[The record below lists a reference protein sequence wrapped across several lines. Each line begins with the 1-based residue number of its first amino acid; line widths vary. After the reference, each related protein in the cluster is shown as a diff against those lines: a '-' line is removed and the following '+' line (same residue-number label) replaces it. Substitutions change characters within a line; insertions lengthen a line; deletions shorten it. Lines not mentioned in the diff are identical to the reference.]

1 MTRLADLPADLER
14 IIAVKKALGSN
25 CRSNR
30 EKALGSN
37 CRSNREKA
45 LRERDINQL
54 ELARRICAFVAK
66 HPYDF
71 RQWYATATG
80 GELLG

>member
-30 EKALGSN
+30 EKAL
-37 CRSNREKA
+37 REN
-45 LRERDINQL
+45 DIKQL